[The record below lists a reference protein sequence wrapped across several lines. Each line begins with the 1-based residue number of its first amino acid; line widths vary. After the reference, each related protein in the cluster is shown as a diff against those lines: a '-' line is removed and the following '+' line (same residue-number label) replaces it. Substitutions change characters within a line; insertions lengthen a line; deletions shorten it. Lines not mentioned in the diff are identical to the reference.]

1 MDLATILQRATD
13 LLREK
18 VDSDNPLKIVS
29 YLDGLIETIKALG
42 GNEPKTGNSG
52 RKAALYQFDDTRT
65 ARQRQRDNN
74 EAISI
79 VESWKKG
86 ELKESEITDEQ
97 KAVLAKYSGNGG
109 GIVGA
114 DGKVGSAHE
123 YYTPAPIAA
132 AMWDCLKNMG
142 LNGGKVLD
150 PCSGS
155 GIFGALAPEN
165 AAVQAVEMD
174 STSAGVS
181 HLVNGAAD
189 YSVKNQPFEEYAA
202 ATPDNVF
209 DAIATNVPF
218 ADNALR
224 VHKNKDAAYK
234 TQTLHG
240 YFILRSLD
248 KLKYGGLATFIV
260 PTQVLDGKGK
270 NEKLRQAAALKAE
283 FLGAYRLPNAVFSLG
298 ATGADVATDIIF
310 FRKHSEDATDKIA
323 ELMRSDAGILA
334 EANVLREAFIS
345 GKWFKE
351 SENKKFILG
360 TEEKVKTRWGN
371 MATKVVS
378 DQSMS
383 NIAQAVKPFGD
394 SVINWDLLGAAES
407 EAITYND
414 GDIIHQDGK
423 TLKYENGRF
432 VEVGESDNEQSS
444 KAIAA
449 LDLLESA
456 NKAFHNGAN
465 FANSF
470 TAVQY
475 FRETSQQEYI
485 PKWALSLIDT
495 IAQMAES
502 KQEKQFKAALAA
514 LAVKELLEAHETAFN
529 FKEAYPVLSEFMAKR
544 GTIDKALP
552 KHIQAAY
559 AMMKSH
565 YSRDTGYSKTWL
577 GENSKTEKTFSKEQ
591 KIEQVQYA
599 QNSLELSADEIRAA
613 IPDFN
618 PLAESE
624 YIITDEAGSKVMK
637 ADDYFV
643 GNYGDKL
650 AEIDAMI
657 AKTQDAE
664 VIKKLHQM
672 KAEADSRVKPID
684 VEKIDFDLRT
694 PFVTPFEK
702 AAFLRTVKPTP
713 IVTVQDGKVIVQYN
727 GGDADKNLSGNR
739 KKFQNRLTDY
749 IDNGNAVLRTAE
761 FFHDNGKSM
770 ERAEAFKAFREFL
783 NEYNAKFN
791 IWAHANPVIMERLK
805 KSANAPENMFF
816 EQASDESPLSI
827 SGINPEWKLHGYQ
840 ASWVRKQAREFG
852 GINAFS
858 VGLGKSF
865 SALAAVQYAHN
876 VGTKK
881 KTLFVV
887 PSNVFSNWHKESSG
901 NSERVG
907 VYDKAVQDRCLWVG
921 VDFFGKNGEF
931 KYKSANNSRD
941 LNKILENQ
949 HDKVFMTIETFTSI
963 RMKPETAE
971 EYAEFL
977 RKTDAAF
984 AENERKAESEKADAR
999 LADFIELLTK
1009 DGKNE
1014 SAPFLE
1020 QMGFDSIVIDEAHK
1034 FKNGKRV
1041 FQFGNRVKGLGNVQS
1056 TSRVAVDGLAKTW
1069 FIRKQSPRMD
1079 GVLPLTATPITNS
1092 PLEIYS
1098 MLTLAK
1104 GEDFIKKSF
1113 LGVDGADGFMKA
1125 VCTID
1130 NKPDLNV
1137 AGEEVSLE
1145 ILTGLK
1151 NTGLLRNI
1159 LTAAAEIKEAADV
1172 GMVIKLPDAEELTE
1186 SITLTPSGK
1195 AKIKRYIGLY
1205 NLAKAVL
1212 KEQLPVWNGNV
1223 ISSETATAI
1232 LNDAAAELNWPIKK
1246 MAAPFSLIDKMD
1258 KVLLDEELA
1267 EQATFYEVGE
1277 SLDNLQAIE
1286 SAVGE
1291 FNSSEIKEKRNYL
1304 SKYTKPENKLKET
1317 VEYNDSNEVVDVEYT
1332 VKVEAEILHH
1342 EKGATVRID
1351 TESFGTIAKFEKLLE
1366 KHKAEVSVNA
1376 SPRLAA
1382 IAANVKNENAHVRA
1396 KDENGNKLKF
1406 AKQIVFVESL
1416 GVHMK
1421 LKRILAKDGG
1431 IPASK
1436 ITFISGAAEKLG
1448 KEYDLLDIQNGFN
1461 ANGENNKYCI
1471 VIANK
1476 KAEVGINL
1484 QKGCQAIH
1492 HASINWTP
1500 DSITQRNGR
1509 GVRQGNTTDI
1519 VNVYY
1524 YEADGTFDM
1533 YRKRLVE
1540 SKASWI
1546 DSLMDKDGENSVNI
1560 ESIKDSDVD
1569 AIIQVAG
1576 SGDADS
1582 FDKLQKLIAENAR
1595 AESIKTAKTKQLV
1608 SVGVFKDSKDW
1619 LKKFGDVEDFTYRF
1633 VIDSRDA
1640 IREAD
1645 TELDK
1650 IVREFAFGKFRN
1662 SYSSPL
1668 KIIDSGLSAFFNN
1681 WQRLDDSQPEELREI
1696 VNGAGVLKFD
1706 AKWIKERDA
1715 DSVRAF
1721 AEKVKAIHKAVSMQ
1735 MESREISESS
1745 NVYAEYMNERATHE
1759 RAAEAAV
1766 MAARKIAVETED
1778 SFTES
1783 DISAI
1788 MNHGVFQIGNVSV
1801 SDGLLF
1807 ISDSAIGFFKETNTG
1822 HRNITER
1829 YTVYALLDYQGDN
1842 PHETSAWNW
1851 RGESFLQLDYLSENH
1866 NARNAPASQR
1876 EEVLQMLADYEAKK
1890 VQMGRKAYFS
1900 DRMPEIKQY
1909 YPADIKIPAF
1919 FDIRKHQFKQPLFP
1933 FPITYTDGNTALEKW
1948 QEEQLKA
1955 VGSFQQGGS
1964 DKELMLESGL
1974 EVIEKLQP
1982 QSFKT
1987 AVDMLLDSVNGKLPE
2002 AFALIHGVFSG
2013 EFDAMRYIVSKQYQK
2028 LGGFS
2033 WLESELKGLTEQ
2045 DAMPEKSEIIATV
2058 GKAVKEKIIEP
2069 TFKNS
2074 NTALAFVSQSY
2085 DGYRFYVEVNADS
2098 DSLVTIPELQD
2109 DLQQIIDATE
2119 AKHKGKS
2126 GYFAVSGH
2134 ATYDWSRDVGGGK
2147 GIRDFAA
2154 FIDGHVFWVDKD
2166 GRTKNPFDLA
2176 AMQEKK
2182 IQAANGWVI
2191 DEKTYNG
2198 LIERFPDRF
2207 AELNLKVEKL

>member
-1 MDLATILQRATD
+1 MDLATILQRASD

-52 RKAALYQFDDTRT
+52 RKAALYQFDDART

-79 VESWKKG
+79 IDRWKKG

-123 YYTPAPIAA
+123 YYTPAPISA

-142 LNGGKVLD
+142 FSGGKVLD

-174 STSAGVS
+174 STSAGVN

-248 KLKYGGLATFIV
+248 KLKYGGLAAFIV

-310 FRKHSEDATDKIA
+310 FRKHSQDATDKIA

-334 EANVLREAFIS
+334 EANVFREAFIS

-351 SENKKFILG
+351 AENKKFILG

-378 DQSMS
+378 NQSMN
-383 NIAQAVKPFGD
+383 NIAQAVKPFGE
-394 SVINWDLLGAAES
+394 SAINWDLLGASES
-407 EAITYND
+407 EAISYND

-470 TAVQY
+470 AAVKY
-475 FRETSQQEYI
+475 FRETSQQDYI
-485 PKWALSLIDT
+485 PKWVLSLIDG
-495 IAQMAES
+495 IAQMPES

-529 FKEAYPVLSEFMAKR
+529 FKEAYPALSEFMAKR
-544 GTIDKALP
+544 SAIDKALP

-577 GENSKTEKTFSKEQ
+577 GENSETEKTFSKEQ

-599 QNSLELSADEIRAA
+599 KNSLELSADEIRAA

-624 YIITDEAGSKVMK
+624 YVITDETGGKVMK

-657 AKTQDAE
+657 SKTQDAE
-664 VIKKLHQM
+664 VIKKLNQM
-672 KAEADSRVKPID
+672 KAEAASRVKPID

-702 AAFLRTVKPTP
+702 AAFLRTVNQTPT
-713 IVTVQDGKVIVQYN
+713 VTVQDGKVIVQYN
-727 GGDADKNLSGNR
+727 GDAGKSLIGNR

-761 FFHDNGKSM
+761 FFHDNGQSM
-770 ERAEAFKAFREFL
+770 ERTEAFKAFREFL

-791 IWAHANPVIMERLK
+791 IWVHANPVIMERLK
-805 KSANAPENMFF
+805 KSANQPENLFF
-816 EQASDESPLSI
+816 EQVSDESPLAI
-827 SGINPEWKLHGYQ
+827 DGINPEWKLHSYQ
-840 ASWVRKQAREFG
+840 AAWVRKQAREFG
-852 GINAFS
+852 GINAFN

-865 SALAAVQYAHN
+865 SSLAAVQYAQN

-887 PSNVFSNWHKESSG
+887 PSNVFSNWHKEAIG
-901 NSERVG
+901 NSAHVG
-907 VYDKAVQDRCLWVG
+907 VYDKSIQDRCLWVG
-921 VDFFGKNGEF
+921 VDFGKNGEF
-931 KYKSANNSRD
+931 NYKSANNSRD

-977 RKTDAAF
+977 RKADAAF

-999 LADFIELLTK
+999 LADFIDLLTK

-1041 FQFGNRVKGLGNVQS
+1041 FQFGNRVKGLGDVKS
-1056 TSRVAVDGLAKTW
+1056 TSRVAADGLAKTW

-1125 VCTID
+1125 VCTIE
-1130 NKPDLNV
+1130 NKPDFNV

-1151 NTGLLRNI
+1151 NTALLRNI
-1159 LTAAAEIKEAADV
+1159 LTSAAEIKEAADV

-1186 SITLTPSGK
+1186 SIALTPSGK

-1212 KEQLPVWNGNV
+1212 KEQQPVWDGNA
-1223 ISSETATAI
+1223 ISLEAATAI

-1246 MAAPFSLIDKMD
+1246 MAAPFSLIEKMD
-1258 KVLLDEELA
+1258 KILLDEELA
-1267 EQATFYEVGE
+1267 EQATFYEVGV
-1277 SLDNLQAIE
+1277 DNLQAIE

-1317 VEYNDSNEVVDVEYT
+1317 VEYNDSNEVVDIEYT

-1351 TESFGTIAKFEKLLE
+1351 TESFATIAKFEKLLE

-1382 IAANVKNENAHVRA
+1382 IAANVKNENAHIRA

-1406 AKQIVFVESL
+1406 AKQIVFVESI

-1421 LKRILAKDGG
+1421 LKRILSKDGG
-1431 IPASK
+1431 IPKNK

-1461 ANGENNKYCI
+1461 ANGDDNKYCI

-1546 DSLMDKDGENSVNI
+1546 YSLMDKNGENSVSI

-1595 AESIKTAKTKQLV
+1595 IESIKTAKAKQLV
-1608 SVGVFKDSKDW
+1608 SVGVFKDSENW
-1619 LKKFGDVEDFTYRF
+1619 LSKFADVDALAYRL
-1633 VIDSRDA
+1633 VTGARDA
-1640 IREAD
+1640 IKEVD
-1645 TELDK
+1645 DELNK
-1650 IVREFAFGKFRN
+1650 IVREFALGKFRS

-1668 KIIDSGLSAFFNN
+1668 KTIDSGLATFFNN
-1681 WQRLDDSQPEELREI
+1681 WQQLDDSQPEELREI
-1696 VNGAGVLKFD
+1696 VNGIGVLKFD
-1706 AKWIKERDA
+1706 SKWIKERNA
-1715 DSVRAF
+1715 DSVRAL
-1721 AEKVKAIHKAVSMQ
+1721 AEKVKAIYQAAQKHMKW
-1735 MESREISESS
+1735 RDLSESS
-1745 NVYAEYMNERATHE
+1745 NIYAEYMNERATHE
-1759 RAAEAAV
+1759 RAAEAAA

-1783 DISAI
+1783 DISTMI
-1788 MNHGVFQIGNVSV
+1788 HNGVFQIGNVSV

-1807 ISDSAIGFFKETNTG
+1807 ISDSAIGFFKATRPN
-1822 HRNITER
+1822 NINIAER
-1829 YTVYALLDYQGDN
+1829 YTVYALLDYQGEN
-1842 PHETSAWNW
+1842 PRATSSWNW
-1851 RGESFLQLDYLSENH
+1851 RGEEFQRLDYLSENR
-1866 NARNAPASQR
+1866 NARNVPASQR
-1876 EEVLQMLADYEAKK
+1876 EEVFQMLADYEAKK
-1890 VQMGRKAYFS
+1890 VQMGEKAYFS
-1900 DRMPEIKQY
+1900 EMMPEIKQY
-1909 YPADIKIPAF
+1909 YPADIKIPVF

-1933 FPITYTDGNTALEKW
+1933 FPITFTGSNTALEKW

-1964 DKELMLESGL
+1964 DKELILESGL
-1974 EVIEKLQP
+1974 EVIEELQQ

-1987 AVDMLLDSVNGKLPE
+1987 AVDMLLDSINGKLPE
-2002 AFALIHGVFSG
+2002 AFTLIQGVFVG
-2013 EFDAMRYIVSKQYQK
+2013 KFDAMRYIVSKQYQK

-2058 GKAVKEKIIEP
+2058 GKAVKEKILEP
-2069 TFKNS
+2069 TFENS
-2074 NTALAFVSQSY
+2074 NTVLAFASQSY
-2085 DGYRFYVEVNADS
+2085 GGYRFYVEVNADS
-2098 DSLVTIPELQD
+2098 DTLVTIPELQA

-2126 GYFAVSGH
+2126 GYFAVSGRS
-2134 ATYDWSRDVGGGK
+2134 TFDWSRDVGGGK

-2154 FIDGHVFWVDKD
+2154 FLDSHVFWIDKD
-2166 GRTKNPFDLA
+2166 GRTKNPFDIA
-2176 AMQEKK
+2176 TMQEKK
-2182 IQAANGWVI
+2182 IQAVSSWVI

-2207 AELNLKVEKL
+2207 DRLNLKVEKL